1 MSKIV
6 VTSGYFI
13 WLHVGHIELFKR
25 AKELGDSLIVILN
38 NDYQQILKYQ
48 KVIVPFEQRKKI
60 LESIK
65 YIDKVIESED
75 RDKTVCKTL
84 EIIKP
89 DIFAKGGDRYKFE
102 IPERKICEKYNIKII
117 DGLGNKIQ
125 SSSELLKNVKLP

>member
-125 SSSELLKNVKLP
+125 SSSELLKNVKLS